1 MKTNYLLWILVVLF
15 FSACEDVNKKQEIKD
30 NNKTVF
36 ATNVKL
42 KDDNQNRIFYATAT
56 TTNQIKTSFK
66 VQGNIKKLDLKI
78 GDEVSKNQLISKL
91 DSKPYEL
98 KVSQVRYGLSEAKAS
113 LKNAQSNYERVK
125 KLYIN
130 QNASTSDI
138 DNAKAKLD
146 ASKAKV
152 KNILQELEYA
162 KLQESYTKLY
172 SPIDGYISS
181 KFAQENENVQAGM
194 PIVLISDK
202 LVNEV
207 HVQVPEDFVNKLKK
221 DDEVKVLFNS
231 ISKKTYNGKIS
242 EISKFS
248 SQNEKLYL
256 VIIKLLNSDEQIK
269 IGMSGEV
276 YFNINEN
283 MNSSVY
289 LVPSSSVLS
298 DGDNHFVY
306 VLSKDENLYLIQK
319 QEVKVGELSSAGYEI
334 TEGLNSKDLV
344 LKAGMSEVF
353 EGMKVELGNKKELGL

>member
-1 MKTNYLLWILVVLF
+1 MRTNYLLWILVVLF

-30 NNKTVF
+30 NYKTVF

-152 KNILQELEYA
+152 KTYYKNWSMQNFKSHIQNCIHPLMVIFLQNLH
-162 KLQESYTKLY
+162 KKM
-172 SPIDGYISS
+172 
-181 KFAQENENVQAGM
+181 KMF
-194 PIVLISDK
+194 K
-202 LVNEV
+202 
-207 HVQVPEDFVNKLKK
+207 QVCL
-221 DDEVKVLFNS
+221 LF
-231 ISKKTYNGKIS
+231 
-242 EISKFS
+242 
-248 SQNEKLYL
+248 
-256 VIIKLLNSDEQIK
+256 
-269 IGMSGEV
+269 
-276 YFNINEN
+276 
-283 MNSSVY
+283 
-289 LVPSSSVLS
+289 
-298 DGDNHFVY
+298 
-306 VLSKDENLYLIQK
+306 
-319 QEVKVGELSSAGYEI
+319 
-334 TEGLNSKDLV
+334 
-344 LKAGMSEVF
+344 
-353 EGMKVELGNKKELGL
+353 